1 VASVL
6 VVDDDLALRE
16 LVTLWLRR
24 EGFSVREAQDGREAL
39 ALLDSET
46 VDIAIVDVMMPHLDG
61 WELCRAIREGA
72 GPPVLMLTAR
82 GETADKVRGLSLGA
96 DDYVVKPFDPPELVA
111 RVRAV
116 LRRYRINT
124 AQTATI
130 GAVVLDRA
138 AHRATVDGRDVALPP
153 KEFELLF
160 VLATYPGQ
168 TLSRD
173 RLIEEI
179 WGYAYDGD
187 ERTVDVHVGR
197 LRARF
202 PETASGF
209 RIRGVR
215 GLGYRLELAP

>member
-16 LVTLWLRR
+16 LVTLWLCR

-39 ALLDSET
+39 AQLDSET

-61 WELCRAIREGA
+61 WELCRAIRERA

-96 DDYVVKPFDPPELVA
+96 DDYLVKPFDPPELVA

-130 GAVVLDRA
+130 GALVLDRA

-197 LRARF
+197 LRAHF

-209 RIRGVR
+209 RIRAVR